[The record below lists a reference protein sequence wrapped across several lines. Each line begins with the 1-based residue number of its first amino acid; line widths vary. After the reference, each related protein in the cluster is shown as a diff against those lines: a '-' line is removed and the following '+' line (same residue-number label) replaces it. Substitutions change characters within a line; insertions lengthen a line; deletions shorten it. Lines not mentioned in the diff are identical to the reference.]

1 MDVLISSV
9 SQTAPDGLP
18 CAEPGGSAV
27 CKRRTSSSPWKR
39 RRSPPPVQG
48 LGPGSSGFLVRF
60 STGPCTQQVLESL
73 SGGRETPRVLRGL
86 RHLRSARPPPCEM
99 SAWSLS
105 FFTGLGSRLQ
115 NGKCTL
121 LGYEGAGVRGLE
133 LSAPLPVCPP

>member
-1 MDVLISSV
+1 MGIGP
-9 SQTAPDGLP
+9 TAPTVYTPSPHTAPLITG
-18 CAEPGGSAV
+18 AG
-27 CKRRTSSSPWKR
+27 RTYLLSP
-39 RRSPPPVQG
+39 
-48 LGPGSSGFLVRF
+48 LA
-60 STGPCTQQVLESL
+60 L
-73 SGGRETPRVLRGL
+73 S
-86 RHLRSARPPPCEM
+86 PPCEM